1 MAGFQALRSQ
11 GLGGSIGQV
20 DTYDVLSTHT
30 TRLAIGDAVDLT
42 GTGTS
47 TGQAGCDTASTT
59 GQFLGIIAGFE
70 VDPDT
75 LTSTG
80 LAASTGGKARVM
92 VDPNQLYRADVS
104 NGPLAATDLGL
115 NLNQVV
121 TAATESGGMTV
132 SNMSVNAT
140 GAAATVT
147 FPWRLVA
154 LEEDSAGVFGNVAIV
169 RPNSTTLNAGTVG
182 A

>member
-1 MAGFQALRSQ
+1 MAGFQAIRSQ

-20 DTYDVLSTHT
+20 DTYDVAAAHS
-30 TRLAIGDAVDLT
+30 TRLAIGDVVDLT
-42 GTGTS
+42 GTGTA

-59 GQFLGIIAGFE
+59 GQFLGVVMGFE
-70 VDPDT
+70 VNPDN

-80 LAASTGGKARVM
+80 LAALTGGKARVG
-92 VDPNQLYRADVS
+92 VDPNAVYRVDVA
-104 NGPLAATDLGL
+104 NGPLAAADLGL

-121 TAATESGGMTV
+121 TAATESGGLTV
-132 SNMSVNAT
+132 SNMTVNAT
-140 GAAATVT
+140 GKATTVT
-147 FPWRLVA
+147 FPWRLVG

>member
-1 MAGFQALRSQ
+1 MAGFQALKSQ
-11 GLGGSIGQV
+11 GLGNSSGV
-20 DTYDVLSTHT
+20 VTTYDVLSTHS
-30 TRLAIGDAVDLT
+30 TRLAIGDVVDLT

-47 TGQAGCDTASTT
+47 TGQAGCDVAGTT
-59 GQFLGIIAGFE
+59 GQILGIIMGFE
-70 VDPDT
+70 VDPDN

-80 LAASTGGKARVM
+80 LAASTGGKARVN
-92 VDPNQLYRADVS
+92 VDPNMKYRVDVS
-104 NGPLAATDLGL
+104 NGPLAAVDLGL

-121 TAATESGGMTV
+121 TAATESGGLTI

-140 GAAATVT
+140 GKATTVT

-169 RPNSTTLNAGTVG
+169 VPNSTTLNTGTVG
-182 A
+182 V